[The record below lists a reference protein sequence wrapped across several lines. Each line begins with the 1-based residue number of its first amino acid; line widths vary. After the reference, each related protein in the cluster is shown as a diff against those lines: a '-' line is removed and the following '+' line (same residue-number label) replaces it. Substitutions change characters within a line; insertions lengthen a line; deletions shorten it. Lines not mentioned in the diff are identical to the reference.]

1 MCGTEA
7 TVPRPHCAV
16 QAPTEKVHKLLLQ
29 RINAYDVFF
38 KGHFSRN
45 KRGLGG
51 KKKISWGSR
60 SSTFSLSGFSTLFLV
75 QLRLSR
81 RSGSELT
88 GLSLIG
94 TLNKPYYTQLPENQL
109 KVY

>member
-51 KKKISWGSR
+51 GKKD
-60 SSTFSLSGFSTLFLV
+60 F
-75 QLRLSR
+75 LRLSIIHI
-81 RSGSELT
+81 
-88 GLSLIG
+88 LSLGVFHFVSSAAQALEKIRI
-94 TLNKPYYTQLPENQL
+94 
-109 KVY
+109 